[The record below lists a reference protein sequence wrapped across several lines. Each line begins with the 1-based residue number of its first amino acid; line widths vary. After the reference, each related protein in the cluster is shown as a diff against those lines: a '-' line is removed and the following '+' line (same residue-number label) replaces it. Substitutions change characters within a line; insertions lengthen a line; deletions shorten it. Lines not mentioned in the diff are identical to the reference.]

1 MNDLKLLLLASSTG
15 GLGIGRLAQAAGA
28 DGMKGCVVGQN
39 GVVGL
44 KALALAAAFVGK
56 NEGVVTCQGALGGAV
71 GAFGVYV
78 GGVGVGV

>member
-1 MNDLKLLLLASSTG
+1 
-15 GLGIGRLAQAAGA
+15 
-28 DGMKGCVVGQN
+28 MKGCVVGQN

-56 NEGVVTCQGALGGAV
+56 NEGVVTCQGALGAV

-78 GGVGVGV
+78 GGVGVGVELGTKLPPGTKAVDVFGVKGAELLGVKLDD